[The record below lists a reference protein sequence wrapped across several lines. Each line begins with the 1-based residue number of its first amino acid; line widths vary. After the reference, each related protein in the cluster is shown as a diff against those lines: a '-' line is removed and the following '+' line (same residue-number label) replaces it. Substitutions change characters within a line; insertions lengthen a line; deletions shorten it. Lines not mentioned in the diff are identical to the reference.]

1 MRGFLAILVT
11 LWTAV
16 SAMAQDGS
24 LPALHRVTGVAAD
37 DVLNVRA
44 GPAADTEI
52 VGTLAPGST
61 GFEVI
66 RTEGG
71 WGLVNAGERAG
82 WAALRFL
89 EAEPGGTLAEAGA
102 LGCFGTE
109 PFWNLRIAPGATAV
123 LTSPENMEGDGYGIG
138 GLSRMPSPLEK
149 YLVDGS
155 GPAGAVT
162 AIIQR
167 AECNDGMSDRAFG
180 LDVSVVLSGEGRR
193 VLSGCCT
200 LGE

>member
-1 MRGFLAILVT
+1 MTF
-11 LWTAV
+11 WTAV
-16 SAMAQDGS
+16 AAVAQDGT

-44 GPAADTEI
+44 GPSAQTEI
-52 VGTLAPGST
+52 VGTLAPDAT
-61 GFEVI
+61 GVGVV

-82 WAALRFL
+82 WASLRFL

-102 LGCFGTE
+102 LRCFGTE
-109 PFWNLRIAPGATAV
+109 PFWSLKIAPGAEAV
-123 LTSPENMEGDGYGIG
+123 LTSPENMDGAAYEVGE
-138 GLSRMPSPLEK
+138 LRRMPAALEK

-155 GPAGAVT
+155 GPEGAVA

-167 AECNDGMSDRAFG
+167 AACNDGMSDRAFG
-180 LDVSVVLSGEGRR
+180 LDVSVVLSGGDRR

-200 LGE
+200 LGD

>member
-1 MRGFLAILVT
+1 MRAILATLVT
-11 LWTAV
+11 FWTAV
-16 SAMAQDGS
+16 AAVAQDGT

-44 GPAADTEI
+44 GPSAQTEI
-52 VGTLAPGST
+52 VGTLAPDAT
-61 GFEVI
+61 GIGVV

-82 WAALRFL
+82 WASLRFL

-102 LGCFGTE
+102 LSCFGTE
-109 PFWNLRIAPGATAV
+109 PFWSLKIAPGAEAV
-123 LTSPENMEGDGYGIG
+123 LTSPENMDGAAYEVSE
-138 GLSRMPSPLEK
+138 LRRMPAALEK

-155 GPAGAVT
+155 GPEGAVA

-167 AECNDGMSDRAFG
+167 AACNDGMSDRAFG
-180 LDVSVVLSGEGRR
+180 LDVSVVLSGGDRR

-200 LGE
+200 LGD